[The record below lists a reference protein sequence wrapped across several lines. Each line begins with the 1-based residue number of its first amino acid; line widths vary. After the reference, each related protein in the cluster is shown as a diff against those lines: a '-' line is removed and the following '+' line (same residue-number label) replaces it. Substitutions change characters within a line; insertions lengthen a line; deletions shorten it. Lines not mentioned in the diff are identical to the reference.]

1 MLVLEGLEVWYGK
14 IKALWGVSLQVR
26 KGEIVG
32 LIGPNGA
39 GKTTTLNT
47 TMGIVKPR
55 GGRVLLNGERIDGS
69 EPHEVIKK
77 GLFIV
82 PEGRGIFPY
91 LTVEEN
97 LLLGAIH
104 GEAWRRRHETLEFVY
119 ALFPRLKERR
129 KQLAGTLSGGEQQ
142 MLSIARGL
150 MARPSMM
157 LIDEPSLG
165 LAPKIVLEVYKT
177 IRSLRDNYK
186 ITIFIADQN
195 AHRVLDICDRAYV
208 IENGRVV
215 MEGAPEELKR
225 DKRIREVYLG
235 L

>member
-215 MEGAPEELKR
+215 MEGTPEELKR